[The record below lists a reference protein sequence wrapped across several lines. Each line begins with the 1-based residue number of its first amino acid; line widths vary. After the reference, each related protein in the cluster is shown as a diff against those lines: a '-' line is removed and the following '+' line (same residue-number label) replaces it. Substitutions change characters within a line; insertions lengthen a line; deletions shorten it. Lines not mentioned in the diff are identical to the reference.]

1 MQQLLPLTSTICI
14 AISAVL
20 VALGWRQILRK
31 NRQSHERFM
40 LAGAVFA
47 LLFFILYVSK
57 TVFVGS
63 TQFGGPDELKT
74 AYLVFLLFHIVLST
88 AAAVFGVV
96 TLTLAFKKRFARHR
110 KVGRIT
116 AVIWLISAVTGI
128 TVYVLLYILYPGGE
142 TGALID
148 AIFG

>member
-1 MQQLLPLTSTICI
+1 MQQLLPLISTSCI

-20 VALGWRQILRK
+20 VAIGWRQIIRK
-31 NRQSHERFM
+31 RQESHKRFM

-63 TQFGGPDELKT
+63 TQFGGPDHLKI
-74 AYLVFLLFHIVLST
+74 AYLLFLLFHIVLST
-88 AAAVFGVV
+88 VAAVFGIV
-96 TLTLAFKKRFARHR
+96 TLTLAFKQRFAKHR

-116 AVIWLISAVTGI
+116 SIIWLFTAATGI
-128 TVYVLLYILYPGGE
+128 TVYVLLYVLYPGGE

-148 AIFG
+148 AIFS